1 MLLLFGDEM
10 LFVVLLCF
18 RVETSSGDAARA
30 CGVLHLAFSPSDP
43 VLTFSLTFD
52 AFASFEGEQAS
63 GGGGASS

>member
-30 CGVLHLAFSPSDP
+30 CGVLHLESILMLELFLF
-43 VLTFSLTFD
+43 LTF
-52 AFASFEGEQAS
+52 
-63 GGGGASS
+63 